1 MNKKQQEW
9 AESHIGLVFTIKGQ
23 RREVISYQGGEAD
36 LILQFKDGHTY
47 TKRWPKWS
55 YEENPPKKPVQFNSE
70 QIAHIYDTMQQ
81 FIRQPPSAF
90 EDPDVATHDFLL
102 LLRLQFIQGPK
113 SAARGAPF
121 LENDPEEP
129 CRQVDTPEELIA
141 GGFTEA
147 ANAPL

>member
-90 EDPDVATHDFLL
+90 EDPTSPPTTFYSSYACSSSRDPNP
-102 LLRLQFIQGPK
+102 R
-113 SAARGAPF
+113 RGEHLF
-121 LENDPEEP
+121 
-129 CRQVDTPEELIA
+129 
-141 GGFTEA
+141 
-147 ANAPL
+147 